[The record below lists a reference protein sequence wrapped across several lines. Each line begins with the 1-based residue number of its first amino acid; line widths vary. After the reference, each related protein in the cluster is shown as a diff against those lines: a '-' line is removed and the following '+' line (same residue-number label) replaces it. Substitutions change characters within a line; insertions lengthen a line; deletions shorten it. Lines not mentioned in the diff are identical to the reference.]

1 MICLE
6 DSRKH
11 GTLNLGYQSDNI
23 EAENQITTCCETEV
37 EMSKRV
43 EVQNKEETFCE
54 EQNGLER
61 LGDGDTIGVTC
72 DSELSMSYEKRSP
85 RKIAE
90 SLKQTANGRKD
101 SILEL
106 RDGPEANADSINFVT
121 CETDTSHSTAKKKP
135 MMAKDWL
142 VNPHLYKVSL
152 VK

>member
-1 MICLE
+1 MICLG

-11 GTLNLGYQSDNI
+11 GTHNLGYQSDSI

-43 EVQNKEETFCE
+43 EVQNKEETSCE

-61 LGDGDTIGVTC
+61 SGEGDTIGVTC
-72 DSELSMSYEKRSP
+72 ELSMSYEKRNP

-90 SLKQTANGRKD
+90 SLKQTTNGKKD

-121 CETDTSHSTAKKKP
+121 CETDTSLSTAKKKP